1 MFSTGYGMHL
11 PTALLVTA
19 VFMSSSYVEADNR
32 DHLPTTN
39 HELEHVQATQDANE
53 RGTSAGSAG
62 TPAPT
67 HSRKPAQ
74 GSAAVQ
80 SKNHH
85 LILSGDQEVPV
96 VNTAAR
102 GKVSVTIG
110 ADKTVIGGVTT
121 TAMQATAAHIHNAAV
136 GNNGPVVITLHKDG
150 QHSWLVPADCV
161 LTDAQYRSFKAGELY
176 INVHSVAHEAGE
188 IRTQLMP

>member
-1 MFSTGYGMHL
+1 M
-11 PTALLVTA
+11 LVAA
-19 VFMSSSYVEADNR
+19 VFISSPYVAADNR

-62 TPAPT
+62 NPAPA
-67 HSRKPAQ
+67 HPREPAQ
-74 GSAAVQ
+74 GAAAGLT
-80 SKNHH
+80 KHHH

-96 VNTAAR
+96 VNTAVR
-102 GKVSVTIG
+102 GKASITIG
-110 ADKTVIGGVTT
+110 ADKTVTGGVTT

-136 GNNGPVVITLHKDG
+136 GKNGPVVITLHKDG
-150 QHSWLVPADCV
+150 QHGWLVPADCV
-161 LTDAQYRSFKAGELY
+161 LTDAQYSSFKAGELY
-176 INVHSVAHEAGE
+176 INVHSATHEAGE